1 MLALVL
7 SLRCSKKTGLK
18 GRCKYCNEIL
28 IFSCSFSSTS
38 GDIPYV
44 DLGCFVDTGNPS
56 TMPEMLLTDT
66 DSHSPLFS
74 GVAVKRE
81 LKNWDDYMSN
91 LICRY
96 VIEFYSSK
104 NNGAKFTDSSI
115 FHLV

>member
-1 MLALVL
+1 MQRVSA
-7 SLRCSKKTGLK
+7 STISALK
-18 GRCKYCNEIL
+18 GCCRYCNEIL
-28 IFSCSFSSTS
+28 IFSRFFPSTS

-81 LKNWDDYMSN
+81 LKDWDDYMSN

-96 VIEFYSSK
+96 VVEFYSS
-104 NNGAKFTDSSI
+104 
-115 FHLV
+115 